1 MSIRPHS
8 GREREQNRK
17 RGRNGRLRAKRG
29 DLNDGCAYSLQD
41 VCMPRTPT
49 RPHTTSCCF
58 AVPPRRPF
66 RPCPKAKKGENNIAS
81 ALDKLDGFA
90 CFLCCYICVPFF
102 VLGIDSWA
110 PARRHCCGV
119 SRTLPGSLVRRKQE
133 RVCEGAEEEEEEE
146 RRDRGG
152 RGSE

>member
-1 MSIRPHS
+1 
-8 GREREQNRK
+8 
-17 RGRNGRLRAKRG
+17 
-29 DLNDGCAYSLQD
+29 
-41 VCMPRTPT
+41 MPRTPT

-110 PARRHCCGV
+110 PARRHCCGG

-146 RRDRGG
+146 GGGG
-152 RGSE
+152 RTERGKNEEGGTGVGGEVNRRRGRRRRVRAQHQDP